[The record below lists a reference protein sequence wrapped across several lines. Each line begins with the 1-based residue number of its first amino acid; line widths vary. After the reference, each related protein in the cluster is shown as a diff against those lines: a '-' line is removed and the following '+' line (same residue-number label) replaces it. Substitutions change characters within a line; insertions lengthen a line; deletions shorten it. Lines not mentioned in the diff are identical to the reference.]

1 MTRNRSACAALAA
14 LLLLPGL
21 ALAQAPSGR
30 PGVAPVAPAGGD
42 GAFDAPPD
50 DAQSG
55 AQPGAQ
61 PGAPGGAPGGV
72 PSDAASR
79 QQAMRVGS
87 EQVVGLFVATCLRYP
102 GDVAGLRGWVTGQ
115 GAPAMPHQAA
125 DAFLVRRLGQVF
137 DVSYQT
143 TRLALISLDDGGCE
157 AVSEYADPQLV
168 VSYVGEALDQGGTGA
183 TRKGD
188 FSDPQHPGVSQRVWQ
203 ATLAGRQW
211 VLNAVTAPQPPQASI
226 GLHLFVAA
234 PAGGAPQSAPATR

>member
-1 MTRNRSACAALAA
+1 MTRGRSVRALLAA

-21 ALAQAPSGR
+21 ALAQAPSGAR
-30 PGVAPVAPAGGD
+30 GDD

-50 DAQSG
+50 EAPAG
-55 AQPGAQ
+55 AQPG
-61 PGAPGGAPGGV
+61 
-72 PSDAASR
+72 DAAGR
-79 QQAMRVGS
+79 QQALQAGS

-115 GAPAMPHQAA
+115 GAPAMPRQAA
-125 DAFLVRRLGQVF
+125 DAFLAGRAGQVF
-137 DVSYQT
+137 DVSYQA

-168 VSYVGEALDQGGTGA
+168 VSYVGEALSQGGTTA
-183 TRKGD
+183 TRQGD
-188 FSDPQHPGVSQRVWQ
+188 FSDPQHRGVSQRVWQ

-234 PAGGAPQSAPATR
+234 PAGGAQGAPATR

>member
-30 PGVAPVAPAGGD
+30 PGVAPGAPAGGD

-55 AQPGAQ
+55 AQPGA
-61 PGAPGGAPGGV
+61 PGGTPGDV
-72 PSDAASR
+72 PGDAASR
-79 QQAMRVGS
+79 QQAMQVGS

-125 DAFLVRRLGQVF
+125 DAFLARRPGQVF

-143 TRLALISLDDGGCE
+143 SRLALISLDDGGCE
-157 AVSEYADPQLV
+157 AVSEFADPQLV
-168 VSYVGEALDQGGTGA
+168 VSYVGEALSQGGTDA

-188 FSDPQHPGVSQRVWQ
+188 FSDPRHPGVSQRVWQ

-226 GLHLFVAA
+226 GLHLFVTA
-234 PAGGAPQSAPATR
+234 PAGGAQGAPATR